1 MTTATQTSAFNANDY
16 TDPRLRLPQV
26 DGKDV
31 TEIRVKF
38 SGTITLERNNPF
50 HVALYRRLA
59 LGKELS
65 ADDLPLGLRV
75 AGRHNLQ
82 KVDADGYVTDL
93 LQTCVLQVTDLAG
106 GFVDPRPGDD
116 TYGDPA
122 QE

>member
-1 MTTATQTSAFNANDY
+1 MTTAEQTTAFNPNDY
-16 TDPRLRLPQV
+16 ADPRLRLDQV
-26 DGKDV
+26 DGKEV
-31 TEIRVKF
+31 TGIRVKF
-38 SGTITLERNNPF
+38 SGTITLDRKNPA

-65 ADDLPLGLRV
+65 ADELPLGLRV

-82 KVDADGYVTDL
+82 KVDEDGYVTDL

-106 GFVDPRPGDD
+106 GFDPRPGDD
-116 TYGDPA
+116 TYGDPG